1 MIKNDEGRAEA
12 FYFFIVSVF
21 GHGGIMKVTIK
32 HIAAMAGVSRGTV
45 DRALNDRQGI
55 NPDVQKRILR
65 IADEMGYRPNPA
77 AKALADNR
85 YSTKKIGVLLNA
97 LGNPYFDEVIHGV
110 KDALQTFEEFG
121 VQSSI
126 KLMQGYDVKR
136 QEELL
141 EELAEE
147 GVNGIV
153 MTPINVPEIVQKIDE
168 LKKKQIAVVTVN
180 SDVLDSSRIAYVGCR
195 YKKSG
200 SVAAGILGMI
210 NRGNEEQYA
219 VIGSSIK
226 NLAVERRVQGIIET
240 LEADYPWIRIT
251 DRLYNEDNDEISYS
265 EVKKLLERRG
275 DLDGICFAGAGSKGG
290 IQAALESG
298 KKLKIVTFDLTE
310 AIGRY
315 LKENVVTATVC
326 QNPYRQGYDGTDL
339 LGKYLLWNQ
348 KPVRELNYTE
358 LTIATKYSIT

>member
-1 MIKNDEGRAEA
+1 
-12 FYFFIVSVF
+12 
-21 GHGGIMKVTIK
+21 
-32 HIAAMAGVSRGTV
+32 
-45 DRALNDRQGI
+45 
-55 NPDVQKRILR
+55 
-65 IADEMGYRPNPA
+65 
-77 AKALADNR
+77 
-85 YSTKKIGVLLNA
+85 
-97 LGNPYFDEVIHGV
+97 
-110 KDALQTFEEFG
+110 
-121 VQSSI
+121 
-126 KLMQGYDVKR
+126 
-136 QEELL
+136 
-141 EELAEE
+141 
-147 GVNGIV
+147 

-240 LEADYPWIRIT
+240 LETDYPWIRIT

-265 EVKKLLERRG
+265 EVKKLLGRRS
-275 DLDGICFAGAGSKGG
+275 DLDGICFAGAGSEGG
-290 IQAALESG
+290 IRAVLESG

-348 KPVRELNYTE
+348 KTCARIKLYRVNYCDK
-358 LTIATKYSIT
+358 ISV